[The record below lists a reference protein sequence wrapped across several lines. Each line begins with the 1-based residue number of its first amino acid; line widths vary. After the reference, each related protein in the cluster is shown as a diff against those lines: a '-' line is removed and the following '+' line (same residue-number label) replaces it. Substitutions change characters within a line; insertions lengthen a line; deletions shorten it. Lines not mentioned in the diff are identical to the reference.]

1 MGCDLTTTDSN
12 SNSNKNNK
20 SVCCCPS
27 CGEPAGKNFI
37 GSGGKQTTFNCFK
50 CGEKKEEEN
59 YYKCKKCNCFFCIK
73 CPYLK
78 NEILAESHS
87 SKESY
92 GANLDGGLLGASSK
106 ESYGPGSGGLLGA

>member
-1 MGCDLTTTDSN
+1 MGCDLITTDSNSN

-37 GSGGKQTTFNCFK
+37 GSGGKQTTFKCFK
-50 CGEKKEEEN
+50 CGQKKEEEN
-59 YYKCKKCNCFFCIK
+59 YYRCKKCNCFFCIE

-78 NEILAESHS
+78 NEIWEVD
-87 SKESY
+87 
-92 GANLDGGLLGASSK
+92 NGLLGASSGK
-106 ESYGPGSGGLLGA
+106 SYGPVSGDLLGA